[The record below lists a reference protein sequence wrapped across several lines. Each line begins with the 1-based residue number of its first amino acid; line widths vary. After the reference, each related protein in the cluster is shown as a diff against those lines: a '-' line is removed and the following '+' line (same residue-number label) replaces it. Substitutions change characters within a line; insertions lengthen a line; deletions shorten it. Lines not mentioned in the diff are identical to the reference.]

1 MPGVTTASGSSAPAG
16 TISSTSA
23 MVVRAAMAITGAK
36 FRVVLRNT
44 RLPWGSP
51 FQALMNA

>member
-1 MPGVTTASGSSAPAG
+1 MPGVTTASGSRAPTG
-16 TISSTSA
+16 TSSSTSA
-23 MVVRAAMAITGAK
+23 MVVRAAMAIMGAK

-44 RLPWGSP
+44 RLPWASP